1 MLFVLIG
8 FDRKD
13 GGADIRRRTRADHLR
28 FVMQNEHVFRY
39 GGALLGDDGKM
50 VGSLMMVELP
60 DRQALDAFTEME
72 PYSRAGLYD
81 PFIVRESRR
90 VVPAPEPGFIEA
102 ELTRELAANAQ
113 S

>member
-60 DRQALDAFTEME
+60 DRRAARSF
-72 PYSRAGLYD
+72 PRPNRASSRPSSHVNLPRMSSPEGAD
-81 PFIVRESRR
+81 SSCQRPRR
-90 VVPAPEPGFIEA
+90 IDLPA
-102 ELTRELAANAQ
+102 
-113 S
+113 